1 MTDCLRILS
10 LFTNKNLFKL
20 FSIMQRFSLLTIIFL
35 IFIQLNSFGQIS
47 RKGNP
52 PSFFHNN
59 LSTQV
64 PLIELKKSDKPAIA
78 NDNNYNKADAT
89 PLEIGYTINTE
100 INMDNSGVWSDLP
113 NGDKIWRLS
122 LNSKGAEAL
131 NVYFTNFYLPHRCEL
146 YIYNEDKSMVLGAYT
161 SDNNSETGIFS
172 TELVKGDQITIEF
185 IQSKRVKEKAGF
197 TIGEIGH
204 VYQYSGF
211 NDNKL
216 KDFGDSDPCEVNI
229 NCVEGDNWRKQ
240 KQGVARVMVKVRNS
254 MSWCTGT
261 LLNNV
266 RRDYTPYFYTA
277 EHCGPGANEADYHN
291 WIFYFNYEA
300 ANCENSSQEPESN
313 TINGGRLLA
322 KVALS
327 QGSDFKLLKL
337 DQEVPLSFNPYFN
350 GWSNIDQSSPSGVS
364 IHQPWGDVKKISTYT
379 QQLVS
384 TTYEGDAADLSGSF
398 WQVKWVQTTNGH
410 GVTEGGSSGAPLFN
424 AQGLVIGA
432 LTGGGASCS
441 NLTAPDYFGKFA
453 HSWDH
458 FATDSTNQLKSWLD
472 PDETGISSISG
483 LDYNQEFF
491 IPLFR
496 ADTIA
501 VPVGQSLNFTDLSIG
516 NISEWNWSFEG
527 AVPSTSNEQHPQNI
541 VYPNIGTYDVKLV
554 IRNNSQVDS
563 LTKAIKVVPIVSPV
577 PASYQINVYL
587 GTSPVAQVEFTLYDE
602 SGREVETYYSE
613 NAIKRTVLDI
623 SRFRAGFYFLKIQTK
638 DFSKMQKIAIF

>member
-1 MTDCLRILS
+1 
-10 LFTNKNLFKL
+10 
-20 FSIMQRFSLLTIIFL
+20 MQRFSLLTIIFL
-35 IFIQLNSFGQIS
+35 VFIQLNTFGQIS

-52 PSFFHNN
+52 PSFSQNN
-59 LSTQV
+59 LSAQV
-64 PLIELKKSDKPAIA
+64 PLIELNKADKPAIA
-78 NDNNYNKADAT
+78 IDDNYNKADAT
-89 PLEIGYTINTE
+89 PLEIGYTIR
-100 INMDNSGVWSDLP
+100 IDMDMDNSGIWNDLP
-113 NGDKIWRLS
+113 NGDRIWRLS

-131 NVYFTNFYLPHRCEL
+131 DVYFTDFYLPDRCEL

-172 TELVKGDQITIEF
+172 TELIKGDQITIEF
-185 IQSKRVKEKAGF
+185 IQSKRVKEKARF

-204 VYQYSGF
+204 IYQYSGF
-211 NDNKL
+211 INNKL
-216 KDFGDSDPCEVNI
+216 KDIDLAGTCEVNI

-240 KQGVARVMVKVRNS
+240 KQGVARIKVKVGNS
-254 MSWCTGT
+254 ISWCTGT

-266 RRDYTPYFYTA
+266 RRDFTPYFYTA
-277 EHCGPGANEADYHN
+277 EHCGPGANQTDYHN

-300 ANCENSSQEPESN
+300 ANCENSELEPESN
-313 TINGGRLLA
+313 TINGGQLLA

-337 DQEVPLSFNPYFN
+337 DQEVPIEFNPYFN
-350 GWSNIDQSSPSGVS
+350 GWSNIDEASLSGVT
-364 IHQPWGDVKKISTYT
+364 IHQPDGDVKKISTYT

-384 TTYEGDAADLSGSF
+384 TTYEGDVADLSGSF

-410 GVTEGGSSGAPLFN
+410 GVTEGGSSGAPIFN

-432 LTGGGASCS
+432 LTGGGANCS
-441 NLTAPDYFGKFA
+441 NLTASDYFGKFA

-458 FATDSTNQLKSWLD
+458 FATDSTNQLKWWLD
-472 PDETGISSISG
+472 PDATGISSISG
-483 LDYNQEFF
+483 LDYNEEFF

-496 ADTIA
+496 ADTIT

-516 NISEWNWSFEG
+516 NISEWNWFFEG
-527 AVPSTSNEQHPQNI
+527 ANPSTSNMQHPQNI
-541 VYPNIGTYDVKLV
+541 VYPNIGTYDVKLE
-554 IRNNSQVDS
+554 ISNSSQADS
-563 LTKAIKVVPIVSPV
+563 LIKPKYIKVVPIVSPV
-577 PASYQINVYL
+577 PASDQINVYL
-587 GTSPVAQVEFTLYDE
+587 GTSPIAQVEFTLYDE